1 MNSEPVDR
9 PRGRRRRAALVAVS
23 VLAVL
28 AMAAIAGASR
38 AAAQGAGPVA
48 PVSTTPTTGS
58 VLAPGVAVAP
68 PALPDW
74 AEGELPANPCG
85 PDGGGTAPAGSIV
98 PDYCWGRFPSS
109 HYDIGFD
116 EGAWNH
122 ISRKVYGTFTD
133 LAFSGARSAT
143 ALALWLVQW
152 ACGFAVFDRLG
163 ASAVDIARRYNADV
177 VGPLGLANLAWFYT
191 VAWAAVAALR
201 GKLTMAA
208 GELAT
213 SIMAAG
219 LAGVILANPAGY
231 LRGTFDTMGTL
242 SGALLATGTGQPPPR
257 NGNDAKAVLGPL
269 QGQIHEAFVEQPYDY
284 LSWGGPLPPA
294 CAAARDRILAT
305 GPHGADNEPRAV
317 MEAAGCKTEATFNHD
332 PTGTRLFGAV
342 LTFVAAATMVV
353 LLGLVAAT
361 VVVAQ
366 MVVIVLFAIAPFALL
381 AAVLAGSGRELAWRW
396 VAGLAR
402 AVLAVVGMSVV
413 LSLLLLSVTAVLGA
427 SGDLGLVERFALV
440 NMVVVAMLVARK
452 RVLAAGHGLA
462 GALGQR
468 LATRRPGGE
477 RTAPWLPAAAVG
489 GASGFAVGAGLG
501 PDRSGRTTRLASAG
515 GRNYLANRRV
525 SRSQHAADARAERRS
540 AAVVARQRTELG
552 VDGDG
557 RPVSRTTL
565 SVDGPAATTRR
576 ARAARDRVE
585 RRAAG
590 HVVTSRR
597 RPTGWAPSAPAAAS
611 TEPEHEADLDA
622 DLGADVEEA

>member
-1 MNSEPVDR
+1 MTSEPVVR
-9 PRGRRRRAALVAVS
+9 RRGRRRRTALGALS
-23 VLAVL
+23 VLAVV
-28 AMAAIAGASR
+28 AVAAIAGASR
-38 AAAQGAGPVA
+38 AAAEGAGPA
-48 PVSTTPTTGS
+48 PVSTTPTTAS
-58 VLAPGVAVAP
+58 VLPPGVVVAP
-68 PALPDW
+68 LALPDW
-74 AEGELPANPCG
+74 AQGDLPANPCAPG
-85 PDGGGTAPAGSIV
+85 SAATAPAGSIV
-98 PDYCWGRFPSS
+98 PDDCWGRFPSS

-152 ACGFAVFDRLG
+152 AYGFAVYDRLG

-177 VGPLGLANLAWFYT
+177 VGPLGLAQLAWFYT
-191 VAWAAVAALR
+191 VAWAAIAALR

-213 SIMAAG
+213 SMVAAG

-231 LRGTFDTMGTL
+231 LRGTFDTMATL
-242 SGALLATGTGQPPPR
+242 SGAVLATGTGQPPPR
-257 NGNDAKAVLGPL
+257 DGADAKAVLGPL
-269 QGQIHEAFVEQPYDY
+269 QGQIHTAFVEQPYDY
-284 LSWGGPLPPA
+284 LSWGGPLAPA

-317 MEAAGCKTEATFNHD
+317 MQAAGCETEATFNHD

-342 LTFVAAATMVV
+342 LTFAAAATMVV

-366 MVVIVLFAIAPFALL
+366 MVVVVLFAIAPFALL

-402 AVLAVVGMSVV
+402 AVVAVVAMSVV
-413 LSLLLLSVTAVLGA
+413 LSLLLLSVTAVLAA

-452 RVLAAGHGLA
+452 RVLDAGHGMA

-477 RTAPWLPAAAVG
+477 RSAPWLPAAAVAG
-489 GASGFAVGAGLG
+489 TSGFAVGAALG
-501 PDRSGRTTRLASAG
+501 PDRSGRSARLASAG

-557 RPVSRTTL
+557 RPVSRTTV

-585 RRAAG
+585 HRAAH
-590 HVVTSRR
+590 HVARSRR
-597 RPTGWAPSAPAAAS
+597 RPGGWGTTAPATTPAETDAG
-611 TEPEHEADLDA
+611 LDA
-622 DLGADVEEA
+622 DAGADVEEA